1 MSDLAARYGTRGRR
15 RWLWPVVAVLG
26 IGAGVA
32 FAAWVAFQPRPVHGV
47 LWGYEVLDEHRVHV
61 TLDLYRPEPLA
72 VECTV
77 FAQAA
82 DHSVVGERTFA
93 VPPGATKNTRV
104 ETVIR
109 TERRAVN
116 GVLRD
121 CRPRT

>member
-47 LWGYEVLDEHRVHV
+47 LCGYEVLDEHHVHV

-93 VPPGATKNTRV
+93 VPPSAKKNTRV
-104 ETVIR
+104 ETVIK

-116 GVLRD
+116 GVLRG

>member
-1 MSDLAARYGTRGRR
+1 MSDLAARYGTRGSR

-93 VPPGATKNTRV
+93 VPPSAKKNTRV
-104 ETVIR
+104 ETVIK

>member
-82 DHSVVGERTFA
+82 DHSVVGERTFG
-93 VPPGATKNTRV
+93 VPPSAKKNTRV
-104 ETVIR
+104 ETVIK